1 LRRTHHFI
9 ELWNFRDAGAE
20 NSHTQHMIL
29 RRIAATAPA
38 VQRHVWD
45 WVLSPLGVHVGK
57 YCRGTRPARIE
68 PFFHGGCRWA
78 AVARLSGCMRFAAL
92 ASCMSCRLQ
101 RDGALAMQ
109 CGCGS
114 LLGRRQ
120 GGLCVGSSPG
130 SVQRGCRQG
139 PLVHSPSVSQ
149 VMHMASH
156 LACAKGEREAISMQT
171 R

>member
-1 LRRTHHFI
+1 MRPGHGRTFLLWQKPRAEFSIPTTHHQCQHELRRTHHFI

-78 AVARLSGCMRFAAL
+78 AVARCL
-92 ASCMSCRLQ
+92 A
-101 RDGALAMQ
+101 
-109 CGCGS
+109 
-114 LLGRRQ
+114 
-120 GGLCVGSSPG
+120 
-130 SVQRGCRQG
+130 
-139 PLVHSPSVSQ
+139 
-149 VMHMASH
+149 
-156 LACAKGEREAISMQT
+156 ACALLL
-171 R
+171 